1 MGEREDGRRQME
13 GRSVWYLDG
22 QRDVKELGKGLKME
36 TGELVGGF
44 ICAEGM
50 PGAALVVVFT
60 GLLVGSI
67 VCEDWKVKQTCMKRT
82 K

>member
-22 QRDVKELGKGLKME
+22 QWDVKELGKGLKME

-44 ICAEGM
+44 ICALG
-50 PGAALVVVFT
+50 
-60 GLLVGSI
+60 
-67 VCEDWKVKQTCMKRT
+67 
-82 K
+82 

>member
-1 MGEREDGRRQME
+1 MLP
-13 GRSVWYLDG
+13 VPI
-22 QRDVKELGKGLKME
+22 KPGLAVAAE
-36 TGELVGGF
+36 TRGVVS
-44 ICAEGM
+44 AEGM